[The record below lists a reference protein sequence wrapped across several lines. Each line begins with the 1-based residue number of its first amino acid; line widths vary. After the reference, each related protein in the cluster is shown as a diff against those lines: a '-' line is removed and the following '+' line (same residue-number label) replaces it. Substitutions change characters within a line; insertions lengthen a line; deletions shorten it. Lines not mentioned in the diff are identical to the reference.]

1 MRTDSSSCSST
12 SIKRYHQ
19 ALALM
24 GATRPASG
32 FLKQRLTD
40 SSVISAICE
49 LLFSAIFPDAGRV
62 APISVCA
69 FKDGNVLQYRLSIH
83 KVKSDFRLYCSDFH
97 RVTLCRQ
104 LYTLPTRSMCILHP
118 PLHCLHGTYLHP
130 TYWHLCQRVITLA
143 VGRNISCSDW

>member
-12 SIKRYHQ
+12 SIKHYHQ

-24 GATRPASG
+24 GAPRPASG

-40 SSVISAICE
+40 SSVISTICE

-83 KVKSDFRLYCSDFH
+83 KVKSDFRLYCADFH

-104 LYTLPTRSMCILHP
+104 LYTLPARSMCILP
-118 PLHCLHGTYLHP
+118 PPALP
-130 TYWHLCQRVITLA
+130 ARHLSAPNILA
-143 VGRNISCSDW
+143 LVPARYNACSR

>member
-1 MRTDSSSCSST
+1 MRTDSSCCSSV
-12 SIKRYHQ
+12 KRYHQ

-24 GATRPASG
+24 GAPRPASG

-40 SSVISAICE
+40 SRVISTICE

-62 APISVCA
+62 APISICA

-83 KVKSDFRLYCSDFH
+83 KVKSDFRLYCADFH

-104 LYTLPTRSMCILHP
+104 LYTLPARSMCILP
-118 PLHCLHGTYLHP
+118 PPALP
-130 TYWHLCQRVITLA
+130 ARHLSAPNILA
-143 VGRNISCSDW
+143 PVPARYNACSR

>member
-40 SSVISAICE
+40 SSVISTIWE

-62 APISVCA
+62 SPISVCA
-69 FKDGNVLQYRLSIH
+69 FKDGNVLQYRLSTH
-83 KVKSDFRLYCSDFH
+83 KMKRDFRLYCADFH
-97 RVTLCRQ
+97 RVALCRQ
-104 LYTLPTRSMCILHP
+104 LCTLPARSMCILP

>member
-40 SSVISAICE
+40 SSVISTIWE

-62 APISVCA
+62 SPISVCA
-69 FKDGNVLQYRLSIH
+69 FKDGNVLQYRLSTH
-83 KVKSDFRLYCSDFH
+83 KMKRDFRLYCADFH
-97 RVTLCRQ
+97 RVALCRQ
-104 LYTLPTRSMCILHP
+104 LCTLPARSMCILP
-118 PLHCLHGTYLHP
+118 PPCTACTALICTQHIGTCASAL
-130 TYWHLCQRVITLA
+130 
-143 VGRNISCSDW
+143 

>member
-32 FLKQRLTD
+32 FLKQRLPD
-40 SSVISAICE
+40 SSVISTIWE

-62 APISVCA
+62 SPISVCA
-69 FKDGNVLQYRLSIH
+69 FKDGNVLQYRLSTH
-83 KVKSDFRLYCSDFH
+83 KMKRDFRLYCADFH
-97 RVTLCRQ
+97 RVALCRQ
-104 LYTLPTRSMCILHP
+104 LCTLYVHP
-118 PLHCLHGTYLHP
+118 APPCTACTALICTQHIGTCASAL
-130 TYWHLCQRVITLA
+130 
-143 VGRNISCSDW
+143 